1 MGGLPQM
8 PAHMPPL
15 GMPSEA
21 TAAEA
26 DIDAPEATPAPRGV
40 GGGGGRGSGAGAG
53 GGTRRSPRG
62 VAPGSGGAAGGS
74 PAGPGASGPLHSLRN
89 LPAQDA
95 FQMSLLLV
103 RYALTICVQR
113 SKVDDDPKAKE
124 NWILKA
130 KYMKNKVGE
139 SLKKLQGN
147 TDQVQQTSA
156 LEDVIKV
163 SRQLFG
169 DKYVKFC
176 LAKAVKT
183 IRQVRARKSEGAQA
197 AAAAAGK
204 GESAGGGG
212 GESSQAERASPKGAA
227 NRGKGGKKR
236 KAESPP
242 AKEAAAPAE
251 QKKSKKSHKKKPAP
265 KKADEGGV
273 GDGDLQLV
281 KESLP
286 RPGEEE
292 GDILKDAAIDEEE
305 EREERQTATRRAGAS
320 GGRER
325 SLVAGGLGGLLTHVA
340 QAAGLEGASD
350 SAVEVMADAIDILL
364 QRVLMRAST
373 LSAHRLA
380 GASSGS
386 RRIETTSVPLERVLN
401 ITRREKA
408 KAERVEAPAAAAN
421 NQAALDAEVAERRR
435 KGELQTEEQLKQF
448 MRERE
453 NRLKVANATDAARSL
468 GGLGDARWAKWSQIG
483 AKAPPG
489 GKAGGEKGKGGGEAA
504 PAGGLAARMGSGA
517 GAPGGLAARMAAA
530 KEREGKGEGA
540 GAGAGDGTPG
550 ARALK
555 PRVAWK
561 DIVAAME
568 REPQYSRSRWF
579 ASVVM
584 AGPGKE
590 EK

>member
-1 MGGLPQM
+1 M
-8 PAHMPPL
+8 
-15 GMPSEA
+15 
-21 TAAEA
+21 
-26 DIDAPEATPAPRGV
+26 
-40 GGGGGRGSGAGAG
+40 
-53 GGTRRSPRG
+53 
-62 VAPGSGGAAGGS
+62 
-74 PAGPGASGPLHSLRN
+74 
-89 LPAQDA
+89 
-95 FQMSLLLV
+95 
-103 RYALTICVQR
+103 RYALTICMQR
-113 SKVDDDPKAKE
+113 SKVDEDPKAKE
-124 NWILKA
+124 NWVLKA

-139 SLKKLQGN
+139 SLKTLQGN
-147 TDQVQQTSA
+147 TDQKKQISA

-183 IRQVRARKSEGAQA
+183 IRQVHARKSEGAQA
-197 AAAAAGK
+197 AAAGR

-212 GESSQAERASPKGAA
+212 AESSQADRASPKGAA

-242 AKEAAAPAE
+242 AKEMAAPADL
-251 QKKSKKSHKKKPAP
+251 KKPKKSHKKKPAP

-325 SLVAGGLGGLLTHVA
+325 SLIAGGLGGLLAHVA

-373 LSAHRLA
+373 LSVHRLA
-380 GASSGS
+380 GASSGA
-386 RRIETTSVPLERVLN
+386 RRVETTSVPLERVLE

-504 PAGGLAARMGSGA
+504 PAGGLAARMGAGVSSGA
-517 GAPGGLAARMAAA
+517 GAPGGLAARMAA

-540 GAGAGDGTPG
+540 GAGAGEGAPG
-550 ARALK
+550 GGGLK